1 MPKFPLKKIRT
12 KKIKKKK
19 EKNDKK
25 YAVKV
30 WLTFW
35 DSKTRSP
42 MT

>member
-12 KKIKKKK
+12 KKRKK
-19 EKNDKK
+19 KNDKK